1 MANKQFWQICYKCSC
16 YLQCKTYTI
25 PGEHCYKII
34 DALKLVVGVKNS
46 ESRLK
51 IIKKELKPIGIRYKY
66 FHSNNY
72 GGDCVTS
79 IKFNYVKYSLMDI
92 VGCGQ
97 SIYIEQMNA
106 RSVTVIEIANG

>member
-79 IKFNYVKYSLMDI
+79 IKFNYDPPSGKAHSFRGGMRA
-92 VGCGQ
+92 
-97 SIYIEQMNA
+97 SIWLT
-106 RSVTVIEIANG
+106 TVYRVLH